1 MHRNGRIHYEKIK
14 ESFLMSLKALDIA
27 VFMVL
32 LSIVMVYVPPV
43 AAPEWAASINTGPMS
58 TLNNANTYSLN
69 SLASSWRAFSGS
81 SQSGISWTSIIDFA
95 LLSLRMMLE
104 ALVIAATCLVG
115 SITVVFAIQA
125 IFPMIPPV
133 IFICIGAVMFIIIAW
148 AWFQILSGR
157 PGEVLT

>member
-1 MHRNGRIHYEKIK
+1 MA
-14 ESFLMSLKALDIA
+14 LKALDIA

-32 LSIVMVYVPPV
+32 LSVVMVYVPPV
-43 AAPEWAASINTGPMS
+43 AAPEWAGSINTGPMA

-69 SLASSWRAFSGS
+69 TLASSWGAFSGS
-81 SQSGISWTSIIDFA
+81 SSNGLSWTSIIDFA
-95 LLSLRMMLE
+95 LLSLHMILE

-115 SITVVFAIQA
+115 SIAVVFAIQA
-125 IFPMIPPV
+125 TFPIIPPV
-133 IFICIGAVMFIIIAW
+133 IFICVGSVMFIIIAW